1 MPCSVKESRID
12 KEIEILEKII
22 VQMYKCLAIF
32 LLSDTCEGCV
42 QETLLD
48 IKILKAELSRL
59 NAEKDAD
66 INGALSKRS
75 GKVIFE

>member
-1 MPCSVKESRID
+1 MGESKLD
-12 KEIEILEKII
+12 YEIEMLEKVIL
-22 VQMYKCLAIF
+22 QMYQCLAIF
-32 LLSDTCEGCV
+32 LLSDDACEGCV
-42 QETLLD
+42 QETLID

-66 INGALSKRS
+66 IDGVLSKRS

>member
-1 MPCSVKESRID
+1 MKKSKID

-22 VQMYKCLAIF
+22 VQMYQCLAIF
-32 LLSDTCEGCV
+32 LISDDACEGCV

-48 IKILKAELSRL
+48 IRILQAELSRL

-66 INGALSKRS
+66 RNEVLSKRS